1 MITLYLLLNLNA
13 YINNVLNCVKM
24 IAQDPFMIRLTRIVF
39 LSAREEHTLKRLINH
54 ARNVMTHVNSV
65 LTGLIIAQNV

>member
-1 MITLYLLLNLNA
+1 
-13 YINNVLNCVKM
+13 M